1 MKAIALIF
9 LFCLSALFS
18 FGQSF
23 NAKIFIVKN
32 GAQTLG
38 PTQFYTTLDPNQ
50 VISVKNNGY
59 VLIETDA
66 DSLGVFKG
74 NTYSDSETQSLV
86 DKRKPV
92 FIQLEKGKSY
102 YFKVGPI
109 MYSQHLDVEEM
120 TERAFQLYVGLNELT
135 GHLKK
140 YTLSSSKV
148 SLKSLK

>member
-1 MKAIALIF
+1 MKAIALIC
-9 LFCLSALFS
+9 LLCLSTLFS
-18 FGQSF
+18 FGQALTS
-23 NAKIFIVKN
+23 KIFIVKN

-59 VLIETDA
+59 VQIETDA

-74 NTYSDSETQSLV
+74 NNYSDTESQLFAKKPE
-86 DKRKPV
+86 PV

-102 YFKVGPI
+102 YFKIGPI
-109 MYSQHLDVEEM
+109 MSSQHLDIEEM
-120 TERAFQLYVGLNELT
+120 TERSFQLYVGLNELS

-140 YTLSSSKV
+140 YTLSNSKV
-148 SLKSLK
+148 SLMNSK

>member
-1 MKAIALIF
+1 MKAIALIC
-9 LFCLSALFS
+9 LFCLSTLFS
-18 FGQSF
+18 FGQSL
-23 NAKIFIVKN
+23 NTKIFIVKN

-38 PTQFYTTLDPNQ
+38 PTQFYTTLDPDQ

-66 DSLGVFKG
+66 DSLGVFTG
-74 NTYSDSETQSLV
+74 NAYSDSESQFSA
-86 DKRKPV
+86 KKQIPV

-102 YFKVGPI
+102 YFKIGPI

-120 TERAFQLYVGLNELT
+120 TERAFQLYVGINELS

-140 YTLSSSKV
+140 YTLRSSKV
-148 SLKSLK
+148 SLKSSK